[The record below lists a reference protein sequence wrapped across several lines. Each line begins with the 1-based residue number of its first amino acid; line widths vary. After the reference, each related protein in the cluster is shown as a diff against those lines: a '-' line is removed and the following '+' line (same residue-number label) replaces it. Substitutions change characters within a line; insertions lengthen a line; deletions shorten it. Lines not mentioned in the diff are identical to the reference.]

1 MDESRKRDVSTAN
14 AKNISSPLVA
24 DFGNDFLSSWKL
36 PKSGKS
42 TIDFNVDS
50 VPKSSKKFNFNNLD
64 DFGLDEAFDKL
75 PSFKMSMS
83 DLDFSS
89 PLKKKVKHSSSIGDD
104 LSEGKKEIEK
114 DNFSFSFDFNE
125 LGKFSLD
132 AKLGIEEKSTSKV
145 DPVSSE
151 GNKDTQRGL
160 SGKDTAILEDNNT
173 KDKTQTHGV
182 CTLRLSHPKN
192 HESTKNTSLLAP
204 NDSSDKIQEHTSVN
218 PATIEQTKVDS
229 VPNRNHGEHQ
239 KEIYPTKAAV
249 NTPSQN
255 FSCGAQSGED
265 LVLADR
271 MDSKD
276 DPIADFGKVGVQ
288 RESNGHE
295 QSIGSQS
302 RDTSTIN
309 PNVLRRPVGQSDSR
323 NEVVEESVSLNE
335 GSQGNQHF
343 SDVPQKFLKKT
354 TCGTKNTDEG
364 TSGQKSLSSS
374 IRREIRNVEPALENE
389 RGSFSFLSKSA
400 NTKASRVELTSETD
414 LNQLSGASKVM
425 KKLTTHP
432 TDLKRE
438 HKQANAG
445 LDKSKTALPKIY
457 SKPASHGLLST
468 SSNAKGDRNAIGL
481 EPPSSG
487 NSSLMNAQNST
498 GHSTGH
504 KIIANHVLLK
514 RSIASDSL
522 QLAPS
527 KDNKMSTIS
536 QLTGTRIAKLGFRSP
551 KSDRILE
558 KESVQPS
565 GTKGSPVTTS
575 KILNSL
581 PEAKPALPS
590 PVILQKVPE
599 ESVLDPKAPTILKRI
614 MRSPAVRKSPQ
625 TVPGLRNE
633 TILGSGTPK
642 AHVDNAIS
650 SCMTSEM
657 GDISDLEL
665 PMLLENDG
673 NLEKAEACRKELE
686 DICILLKRKHA
697 EAKELA
703 VRAIVN
709 NNTML
714 MLNHPMFEEKIS

>member
-14 AKNISSPLVA
+14 AKNISSPLDE

-36 PKSGKS
+36 PKSGKG
-42 TIDFNVDS
+42 TIDFNVDP

-64 DFGLDEAFDKL
+64 DFGLDGAFDKL
-75 PSFKMSMS
+75 PSFKMGMS

-89 PLKKKVKHSSSIGDD
+89 PLKKKVKHNNSIGDD

-151 GNKDTQRGL
+151 GNMDTQRDL
-160 SGKDTAILEDNNT
+160 SGTAVLEDNNT
-173 KDKTQTHGV
+173 KDKPRTHGV
-182 CTLRLSHPKN
+182 CTLRPPHPKN
-192 HESTKNTSLLAP
+192 HESMKNTSLPAP

-218 PATIEQTKVDS
+218 PATMEQTKVDS
-229 VPNRNHGEHQ
+229 VPNGNYGEHR

-249 NTPSQN
+249 NTPFQN
-255 FSCGAQSGED
+255 FSCSAQSCED
-265 LVLADR
+265 PVLADR
-271 MDSKD
+271 MNSKD
-276 DPIADFGKVGVQ
+276 DPIADSGKVGIP

-302 RDTSTIN
+302 RDTSTID
-309 PNVLRRPVGQSDSR
+309 PNVLRRPVSQFDSR

-335 GSQGNQHF
+335 GSQGNQNF

-364 TSGQKSLSSS
+364 TSGHKSLSSS
-374 IRREIRNVEPALENE
+374 IRRKIRNVKPALENE

-457 SKPASHGLLST
+457 SKLASHGLLST

-487 NSSLMNAQNST
+487 NSSLLNAQNST

-504 KIIANHVLLK
+504 KIVANDVLLK
-514 RSIASDSL
+514 RSVASDSL
-522 QLAPS
+522 QVAPS

-536 QLTGTRIAKLGFRSP
+536 ELTGTRIAKLGFRSP
-551 KSDRILE
+551 KSDRIIE

-575 KILNSL
+575 KIVNSF
-581 PEAKPALPS
+581 PEGKPALPS

-614 MRSPAVRKSPQ
+614 TRSPAVRKSPQ

-673 NLEKAEACRKELE
+673 NLEKAEGCRKELE

-714 MLNHPMFEEKIS
+714 MLNHPMFEDKIS

>member
-1 MDESRKRDVSTAN
+1 MSY
-14 AKNISSPLVA
+14 
-24 DFGNDFLSSWKL
+24 FGNDFLSSWKL

-374 IRREIRNVEPALENE
+374 IRRE
-389 RGSFSFLSKSA
+389 
-400 NTKASRVELTSETD
+400 
-414 LNQLSGASKVM
+414 
-425 KKLTTHP
+425 
-432 TDLKRE
+432 

-536 QLTGTRIAKLGFRSP
+536 QLTGTR
-551 KSDRILE
+551 
-558 KESVQPS
+558 
-565 GTKGSPVTTS
+565 
-575 KILNSL
+575 
-581 PEAKPALPS
+581 
-590 PVILQKVPE
+590 
-599 ESVLDPKAPTILKRI
+599 
-614 MRSPAVRKSPQ
+614 KSPQ

-633 TILGSGTPK
+633 TVSIMKILKTRKYIYILGSGTPK

>member
-1 MDESRKRDVSTAN
+1 MQPELVDTMDESRKRDVSTAN
-14 AKNISSPLVA
+14 AKNISSPLDE

-36 PKSGKS
+36 PKSGKG
-42 TIDFNVDS
+42 TIDFNVDP

-64 DFGLDEAFDKL
+64 DFGLDGAFDKL
-75 PSFKMSMS
+75 PSFKMGMS

-89 PLKKKVKHSSSIGDD
+89 PLKKKVKHNNSIGDD

-151 GNKDTQRGL
+151 GNMDTQRDL
-160 SGKDTAILEDNNT
+160 SGTAVLEDNNT
-173 KDKTQTHGV
+173 KDKPRTHGV
-182 CTLRLSHPKN
+182 CTLRPPHPKN
-192 HESTKNTSLLAP
+192 HESMKNTSLPAP

-218 PATIEQTKVDS
+218 PATMEQTKVDS
-229 VPNRNHGEHQ
+229 VPNGNYGEHR

-249 NTPSQN
+249 NTPFQN
-255 FSCGAQSGED
+255 FSCSAQSCED
-265 LVLADR
+265 PVLADR
-271 MDSKD
+271 MNSKD
-276 DPIADFGKVGVQ
+276 DPIADSGKVGIP

-302 RDTSTIN
+302 RDTSTID
-309 PNVLRRPVGQSDSR
+309 PNVLRRPVSQFDSR

-335 GSQGNQHF
+335 GSQGNQNF

-364 TSGQKSLSSS
+364 TSGHKSLSSS
-374 IRREIRNVEPALENE
+374 IRRKIRNVKPALENE

-432 TDLKRE
+432 TDLKRWE

-457 SKPASHGLLST
+457 SKLASHGLLST

-487 NSSLMNAQNST
+487 NSSLLNAQNST

-504 KIIANHVLLK
+504 KIVANDVLLK
-514 RSIASDSL
+514 RSVASDSL
-522 QLAPS
+522 QVAPS

-536 QLTGTRIAKLGFRSP
+536 ELTGT
-551 KSDRILE
+551 
-558 KESVQPS
+558 
-565 GTKGSPVTTS
+565 
-575 KILNSL
+575 
-581 PEAKPALPS
+581 
-590 PVILQKVPE
+590 
-599 ESVLDPKAPTILKRI
+599 
-614 MRSPAVRKSPQ
+614 RKSPQ

-633 TILGSGTPK
+633 TVSIMKILKTRKYIYILGSGTPK

-673 NLEKAEACRKELE
+673 NLEKAEGCRKELE

-714 MLNHPMFEEKIS
+714 MLNHPMFEDKIS